1 MTRQK
6 WPGNLTEHQVRV
18 LRTVVQLRDRT
29 GKDVGVLELCC
40 GREHG
45 GRDYRAV
52 VTLAERGLLITEGWR
67 IRPTAWGRRV
77 LGFNRFRALGR

>member
-1 MTRQK
+1 MKQQK
-6 WPGNLTEHQVRV
+6 WPGNLSEHQVRV

-29 GKDVGVLELCC
+29 GADVAVPQLCC
-40 GREHG
+40 GRERA
-45 GRDYRAV
+45 GRDYQAV

-77 LGFNRFRALGR
+77 LGFNRFRNLGR